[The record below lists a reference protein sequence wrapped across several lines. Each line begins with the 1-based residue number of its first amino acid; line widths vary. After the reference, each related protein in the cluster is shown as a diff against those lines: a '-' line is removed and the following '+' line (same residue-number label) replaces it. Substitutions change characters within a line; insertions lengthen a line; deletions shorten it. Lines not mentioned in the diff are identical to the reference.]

1 MSTRKEVA
9 QRAGVSPAVVS
20 YVLNNS
26 NYVSEEKRKAVLK
39 AVEELNYHPN
49 YIGRSLKTK
58 KTNIL
63 GLVCDDIRSELFAEI
78 TYFSEKYA
86 YDKGYNLFLCT
97 SHQEDVFLNQL
108 VDHRLNGIFLATSI
122 YSTEQINKI
131 AKAGIPVAL
140 YGARH
145 YGKLESRVRCL
156 RVDYVKAAYMLTER
170 LINNGYKRIAFFP
183 PYKSKIHQFSR
194 KDYRFRGYEDALR
207 AHNILIDESLISFE
221 NERYDDI
228 LQRAVEICSVNLQKY
243 GKVGIVAGNDYLAVL
258 IMNHLKEKG
267 LYDSEKIAITGMDDT
282 ASSRIVSPK
291 LTTVGFSKKDIAR
304 YVIDF
309 LIDNDE
315 EEDLREPQIKD
326 IPVYLVEGK
335 SG

>member
-1 MSTRKEVA
+1 MVTRNEVA
-9 QRAGVSPAVVS
+9 ERAGVSPSVVS

-39 AVEELNYHPN
+39 AVEELHYHPN

-97 SHQEDVFLNQL
+97 SHQEDAFLSQL
-108 VDHRLNGIFLATSI
+108 VDHRLDGIFLATSI

-131 AKAGIPVAL
+131 AKSGIPVAL

-145 YGKLESRVRCL
+145 YGELESRVRCL
-156 RVDYVKAAYMLTER
+156 RVDYVKAAYLLTER
-170 LINNGYKRIAFFP
+170 LIQRGFERIAFFP
-183 PYKSKIHQFSR
+183 PYKSKVHQFSR
-194 KDYRFRGYEDALR
+194 KDYRYRGYEDALL
-207 AHNILIDESLISFE
+207 AYNYQVDESLISYE
-221 NERYDDI
+221 NDRYDDI
-228 LQRAVEICSVNLQKY
+228 LNRAVQICGDNLEKY

-258 IMNHLKEKG
+258 IMNHLKKAG
-267 LYDSEKIAITGMDDT
+267 LYDPEKIAITGMDDT
-282 ASSRIVSPK
+282 ASSKIVDPR

-304 YVIDF
+304 YVVDF
-309 LIDNDE
+309 LVEDGNNDG
-315 EEDLREPQIKD
+315 QQVKD
-326 IPVYLVEGK
+326 IPVYLVEGE

>member
-1 MSTRKEVA
+1 MATRKEVA
-9 QRAGVSPAVVS
+9 EKAGVSPAVVS

-26 NYVSEEKRKAVLK
+26 NYVSEEKKKAVLA
-39 AVEELNYHPN
+39 AVEELHYHPN

-97 SHQEDVFLNQL
+97 SHQEDSFLSQL
-108 VDHRLNGIFLATSI
+108 VDHRLDGIFLATSI

-131 AKAGIPVAL
+131 AKSGIPVAL

-145 YGKLESRVRCL
+145 YGELASKVRCI
-156 RVDYVKAAYMLTER
+156 RVDYVKAAFMLTER
-170 LINNGYKRIAFFP
+170 LIQNGFERIAFFP
-183 PYKSKIHQFSR
+183 PYKSKVHQFSR
-194 KDYRFRGYEDALR
+194 KDYRYRGYEDALL
-207 AHNILIDESLISFE
+207 AHDIVVDENLICYE
-221 NERYDDI
+221 NDKYDDI
-228 LQRAVEICSVNLQKY
+228 LKKAEEIYAQNLEKY

-258 IMNHLKEKG
+258 IMNHLKEMG
-267 LYDSEKIAITGMDDT
+267 IYDAAKIAITGMDDT
-282 ASSRIVSPK
+282 ASSKVVDPK

-309 LIDNDE
+309 LIE
-315 EEDLREPQIKD
+315 EEEEECYEPQIKD

>member
-1 MSTRKEVA
+1 MITRNQVA
-9 QRAGVSPAVVS
+9 ERAGVSPAVVS

-26 NYVSEEKRKAVLK
+26 NYVSDEKRKAVLK
-39 AVEELNYHPN
+39 AVEELHYHPN

-97 SHQEDVFLNQL
+97 SHQEDEFLNQL
-108 VDHRLNGIFLATSI
+108 VDHRLDGIFLATSI

-131 AKAGIPVAL
+131 AKSGIPVAL

-145 YGKLESRVRCL
+145 YGKLEERIRCI
-156 RVDYVKAAYMLTER
+156 RVDYVKAAYLLTER
-170 LINNGYKRIAFFP
+170 LLNRGYERVAFFP
-183 PYKSKIHQFSR
+183 PYKSRVHQFSR
-194 KDYRFRGYEDALR
+194 KDYRYRGYEDALLTYG
-207 AHNILIDESLISFE
+207 HQVDETLISYE
-221 NERYDDI
+221 NDQYDTI
-228 LQRAVEICSVNLQKY
+228 LNRAAQICSDNLDKY
-243 GKVGIVAGNDYLAVL
+243 GKVGLVVGNDYLAVL
-258 IMNHLKEKG
+258 IMNHLKKIG
-267 LYDSEKIAITGMDDT
+267 LYSPERIAITGMDDT
-282 ASSRIVSPK
+282 TSSKLVDPQ
-291 LTTVGFSKKDIAR
+291 LTTVGFSKRDIAR
-304 YVIDF
+304 YVVDF
-309 LIDNDE
+309 LVKEGNSDMT
-315 EEDLREPQIKD
+315 QIKD